1 MRPNAPLGAGLA
13 LIVLGTLGY
22 VVGVVAAY
30 PGRSFAV
37 TGAMVGIAL
46 FAVGAGRATGGGTS
60 GDGRRGEP

>member
-1 MRPNAPLGAGLA
+1 MRPNAPLAAGLA

-37 TGAMVGIAL
+37 TGAMVGTAL
-46 FAVGAGRATGGGTS
+46 LAVGGGRAAGGDHS
-60 GDGRRGEP
+60 